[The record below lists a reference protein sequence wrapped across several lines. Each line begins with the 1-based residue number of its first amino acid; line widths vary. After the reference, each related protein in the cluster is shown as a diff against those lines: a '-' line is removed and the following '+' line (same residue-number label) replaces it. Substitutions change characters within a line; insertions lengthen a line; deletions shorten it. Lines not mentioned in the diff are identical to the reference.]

1 MFDGKIDPYEEE
13 RVPRERQD
21 ISGYEDAF
29 GEGEGG
35 TLIPRFGV
43 GDRII
48 LERRCSLIPGSVWY
62 STNTYTVKSLD
73 TESGDLRLWNDER
86 GQWDLSN
93 WVSGFERGNVYKL
106 TKKKRVKV
114 HLAPSVDTSTPGEKR
129 KPGRPKKPEGEAKAP
144 PLVPV
149 GEKRG
154 RGRPRK
160 HPLPC

>member
-1 MFDGKIDPYEEE
+1 MFDGKIDPFEEE

-29 GEGEGG
+29 SEGDGG
-35 TLIPRFGV
+35 TFIPRFGI

-48 LERRCSLIPGSVWY
+48 MERRYAINPGSVWY
-62 STNTYTVKSLD
+62 VTNTYTVKALD
-73 TESGDLRLWNDER
+73 PETGDLRLWNDER

-93 WVSGFERGNVYKL
+93 WVSGFQRGNVYKL
-106 TKKKRVKV
+106 TKKKRAKAG
-114 HLAPSVDTSTPGEKR
+114 LIPLSNPSTPGEKR
-129 KPGRPKKPEGEAKAP
+129 KPGRPKKPEGEAKAVP
-144 PLVPV
+144 PTPV

-160 HPLPC
+160 HPLPG

>member
-1 MFDGKIDPYEEE
+1 MFDGKVDPYEED
-13 RVPRERQD
+13 RAPRERQD

-29 GEGEGG
+29 SEGEGG

-48 LERRCSLIPGSVWY
+48 LERRHTLNPEFVWY
-62 STNTYTVKSLD
+62 VTNTYTVKALD
-73 TESGDLRLWNDER
+73 PETGDLRLWNDER

-93 WVSGFERGNVYKL
+93 WVSGFQRGNVYKL
-106 TKKKRVKV
+106 TKKKRAKV
-114 HLAPSVDTSTPGEKR
+114 LPSTSGGASTPGEKR
-129 KPGRPKKPEGEAKAP
+129 KPGRPKKLEGEAKAP
-144 PLVPV
+144 VLVPL

-160 HPLPC
+160 HPLPG